1 MYRQI
6 AEQALAN
13 QSKPGMT
20 RSELKTLAQRVLR
33 MRMTF
38 MLGGMSVFL
47 YILLYMFSADL
58 IRLAQYTH
66 QGHHY
71 YFYVPVLIAF
81 VFSFVHGAFTSH
93 FWDVM
98 GVKPRQQVS

>member
-6 AEQALAN
+6 AERALAD
-13 QSKPGMT
+13 QLRPGMT
-20 RSELKTLAQRVLR
+20 RAELKALAQRVLR
-33 MRMTF
+33 MRMTI
-38 MLGGMSVFL
+38 MLGGMTTFL
-47 YILLYMFSADL
+47 YTLLYIFSADL

-93 FWDVM
+93 FWDIM
-98 GVKPRQQVS
+98 GVKPRQQAS